1 MDKTKVSASNA
12 AKMVGVS
19 RATFYRHI
27 EEKSIST
34 EEDKKGNKVVDVAE
48 LIRVYGDNL
57 KTLEEVEKAKR
68 KKKKNNETSQD
79 NKSNAAELAL
89 LKEKVRILETERERE
104 RGQLAE
110 QIEDLKGRLEGTEKQ
125 RIKAEDQKDRL
136 TLMLTDQRSEKEK
149 NKEAEK
155 ERIQRFEKF
164 EETIK
169 GLKLEQKKILTE
181 KSDKRGIWGRLFGT

>member
-1 MDKTKVSASNA
+1 MNKTKVSASNA

-57 KTLEEVEKAKR
+57 KTLEDVKKT
-68 KKKKNNETSQD
+68 KKKNETSQD
-79 NKSNAAELAL
+79 NKNVVTELAL
-89 LKEKVRILETERERE
+89 LREKVQSLETERQRE
-104 RGQLAE
+104 RGQLTD
-110 QIEDLKGRLEGTEKQ
+110 QIEDLRQRLEKTEDQ

-149 NKEAEK
+149 NNETEK
-155 ERIQRFEKF
+155 ERTQKF
-164 EETIK
+164 EQLEKTIK
-169 GLKLEQKKILTE
+169 ELKSEQRKILEDKHQKKGVW
-181 KSDKRGIWGRLFGT
+181 SRLFGT